1 MSTYTRAAGKAL
13 LKSLNNYEN
22 QKKMVSRAMD
32 PTNPSLEKSHAKN
45 RVKLEEAFSDLSFD
59 WKVYKDDLNIDATEF
74 NAMEEDSSLP
84 KYQHNDDWFK
94 SIEGAFFEL
103 LEKSDE
109 KLEAGSVPDT
119 GVQDSREEKVEV
131 QRLEEEKEIRLQK
144 KMADNLCNQIS
155 SLSENITASIDVI
168 VKEVSRMDDGGENV
182 ARV

>member
-84 KYQHNDDWFK
+84 KYQHNDDWFE